1 MSPRLITYSSTISCS
16 IAVGTSWSRVDTGGF
31 SFGRKKYFMLQLN
44 AIICVSK
51 QSLFAVEQTME
62 DKEAIVFDDAFIRKA
77 FKGLISVDELLL
89 YLCKSVVRK
98 LTLFIRLRHG
108 RQWRDLLARVQS
120 CHEEVRTISRLSQS
134 IFDFILI
141 IINKKR

>member
-1 MSPRLITYSSTISCS
+1 MGYYLDAKSTYF
-16 IAVGTSWSRVDTGGF
+16 V
-31 SFGRKKYFMLQLN
+31 LQLYAN
-44 AIICVSK
+44 ICVSK

-77 FKGLISVDELLL
+77 FKGSISVDELLL
-89 YLCKSVVRK
+89 YLCKSVVQK

-120 CHEEVRTISRLSQS
+120 GHEEVRTISRFSQNR
-134 IFDFILI
+134 FDF
-141 IINKKR
+141 

>member
-16 IAVGTSWSRVDTGGF
+16 IAVWTSWSRVDKGGLLF
-31 SFGRKKYFMLQLN
+31 ERKKYFMLQLN
-44 AIICVSK
+44 ANIFISK

-77 FKGLISVDELLL
+77 FKGSISVDELLL
-89 YLCKSVVRK
+89 YLCKSVVQK

-120 CHEEVRTISRLSQS
+120 GHEEVRTISRFSQNR
-134 IFDFILI
+134 FDF
-141 IINKKR
+141 

>member
-16 IAVGTSWSRVDTGGF
+16 IAVGTSWSRVDTGGLL
-31 SFGRKKYFMLQLN
+31 FGRKKYFVLQLYAN
-44 AIICVSK
+44 ICVSK

-62 DKEAIVFDDAFIRKA
+62 DKEDIVFDDAFIRKA
-77 FKGLISVDELLL
+77 FKGSISVDELLL
-89 YLCKSVVRK
+89 YLCKSVVQK

-120 CHEEVRTISRLSQS
+120 CHEEVRTISRFSQDR
-134 IFDFILI
+134 FDFF
-141 IINKKR
+141 INKKR

>member
-16 IAVGTSWSRVDTGGF
+16 IAVGTSWGRVDTGGS
-31 SFGRKKYFMLQLN
+31 SFGRKKYFVLQLY

-77 FKGLISVDELLL
+77 FKGSISFDELLL
-89 YLCKSVVRK
+89 YLCNLGFQK
-98 LTLFIRLRHG
+98 LTLFVRLRHG

-120 CHEEVRTISRLSQS
+120 GHEEVRIFRFSQS
-134 IFDFILI
+134 MLY
-141 IINKKR
+141 

>member
-1 MSPRLITYSSTISCS
+1 MNNVKKNCTFLKRGLPL
-16 IAVGTSWSRVDTGGF
+16 F
-31 SFGRKKYFMLQLN
+31 ERKKYFMLQLN
-44 AIICVSK
+44 ANIFISK

-77 FKGLISVDELLL
+77 FKGSISVDELLL
-89 YLCKSVVRK
+89 YLCKSVVQK

-120 CHEEVRTISRLSQS
+120 GHEEVRTISRFSQYR
-134 IFDFILI
+134 FEFF
-141 IINKKR
+141 INKKR